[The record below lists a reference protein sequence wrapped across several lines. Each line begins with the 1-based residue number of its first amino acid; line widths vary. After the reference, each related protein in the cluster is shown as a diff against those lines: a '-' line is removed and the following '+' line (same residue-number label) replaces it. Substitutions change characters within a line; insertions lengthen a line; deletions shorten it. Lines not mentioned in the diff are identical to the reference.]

1 MRFLI
6 AAVLVLG
13 CSLCLAEDF
22 PKNLAE
28 IKSLTA
34 EQAAELAAK
43 YKGGWL
49 SLNGLTSID
58 KDVAQELAKF
68 KGGLLILGGL
78 ASIDKDVAQE
88 LAKAGSL
95 SLGLTS
101 IDKDV
106 AKELVNTISLALP
119 DLTSIDKDVA
129 KALGK
134 LKGKTLYISS
144 EALQTYKEV
153 NGESL
158 SRQSGGMF

>member
-68 KGGLLILGGL
+68 KGGLLIVGGL

-88 LAKAGSL
+88 LRKFEGANL
-95 SLGLTS
+95 SLEG
-101 IDKDV
+101 
-106 AKELVNTISLALP
+106 
-119 DLTSIDKDVA
+119 LTSIDKDVA

-158 SRQSGGMF
+158 SLQSGGMF